1 MEGKGEY
8 KANRGGND
16 RTVSMEERETEAFFP
31 RIFFF
36 PFILAA
42 IYSYALL
49 KISFSEEKV
58 VNVFGERGE
67 PY

>member
-16 RTVSMEERETEAFFP
+16 RTVSMEERETEEFFP

-36 PFILAA
+36 
-42 IYSYALL
+42 LL
-49 KISFSEEKV
+49 F
-58 VNVFGERGE
+58 
-67 PY
+67 